1 MAVMHKDRM
10 LQCEI
15 SRSVYQNNEI
25 KCRYF
30 SADTSPNQKY
40 FQLNMETSVSNIRFD
55 RDTAIFLIDVLIKE
69 FDLQADI
76 KVSFK

>member
-1 MAVMHKDRM
+1 MAVIHKDRM
-10 LQCEI
+10 SQCEI
-15 SRSVYQNNEI
+15 SRSVHQNNKIE
-25 KCRYF
+25 CSYF
-30 SADTSPNQKY
+30 SAGTYTNQKY

-55 RDTAIFLIDVLIKE
+55 RDTAIFLIDILIKE

>member
-1 MAVMHKDRM
+1 MAVIHKDRM
-10 LQCEI
+10 SQYEI

-25 KCRYF
+25 KCSYF
-30 SADTSPNQKY
+30 SADTYPNQKY